1 MTIIDAIEQRHAV
14 RTYTDKEIEEDKV
27 NALNKEIEECNKLG
41 NLHIQ
46 LILNEPKTFTGFMAH
61 YGKFNNV
68 KNYIALVGKSS
79 EDLDERIG
87 YYGERIVLKAQQLGL
102 NTCWVAATYKKRKCK
117 CTIESGE
124 KIVCVIAIGYG
135 ETQGIPHTSKPIEEL
150 LCRTDEKIPSWLE
163 KGMHC
168 AMLAP
173 TALNQQK
180 FLFNYDGKGIKLT
193 ASKGAYTKID
203 LGIVTYH
210 FEVGSGLK
218 IKKI

>member
-1 MTIIDAIEQRHAV
+1 MDIIQAIEQRHAV
-14 RTYTDKEIEEDKV
+14 RSYIDKKIEPEKVSELNEEIEK
-27 NALNKEIEECNKLG
+27 CNRLG

-46 LILNEPKTFTGFMAH
+46 LVTDEPKAFSGFMAH

-68 KNYIALVGKSS
+68 QNYIALIGKKSK
-79 EDLDERIG
+79 DLDERIG
-87 YYGERIVLKAQQLGL
+87 YYGERLAIKAQQLGL

-124 KIVCVIAIGYG
+124 KIVCVLALGYG
-135 ETQGIPHTSKPIEEL
+135 ETQGVPHKSKPMEEL
-150 LCRTDEKIPSWLE
+150 CRVDSKMTDWFE

-173 TALNQQK
+173 TAMNQQK
-180 FLFNYDGKGIKLT
+180 FLFTYDGKSLKLE
-193 ASKGAYTKID
+193 ALKGAYTKLD

-218 IKKI
+218 IKK

>member
-1 MTIIDAIEQRHAV
+1 MDIIQAIEQRHAV
-14 RTYTDKEIEEDKV
+14 RSYTDKEIEEDKIT
-27 NALNKEIEECNKLG
+27 ALNQEIEKCNRLG

-46 LILNEPKTFTGFMAH
+46 LILNDPKVFTGFMAH
-61 YGKFNNV
+61 YGNFKNV
-68 KNYIALVGKSS
+68 RNYIALVGQKSP
-79 EDLDERIG
+79 DLDERVG
-87 YYGERIVLKAQQLGL
+87 YYGERLVLKAQQLGL
-102 NTCWVAATYKKRKCK
+102 NTCWVAGTYKKRKCK

-135 ETQGIPHTSKPIEEL
+135 ETQGVPHKIKPIEK
-150 LCRTDEKIPSWLE
+150 LCSVTGEAPAWFE

-180 FLFNYDGKGIKLT
+180 FFFTYDGKSLKLEP
-193 ASKGAYTKID
+193 SKGAYTNVD

-210 FEVGSGLK
+210 FELGSGLK
-218 IKKI
+218 IKKL

>member
-1 MTIIDAIEQRHAV
+1 MNIIEAIEQRHAV
-14 RTYTDKEIEEDKV
+14 RSYTDKKIEPEKVSELNEEIK
-27 NALNKEIEECNKLG
+27 KCNRLG

-46 LILNEPKTFTGFMAH
+46 LVTDEPKAFSGFMAH

-68 KNYIALVGKSS
+68 QNYIALIGKKSQ
-79 EDLDERIG
+79 DLDERIG
-87 YYGERIVLKAQQLGL
+87 YYGERLVIKAQQLGL

-135 ETQGIPHTSKPIEEL
+135 ETQGVPHKSKPINE
-150 LCRTDEKIPSWLE
+150 LCRVDGKMADWFE
-163 KGMHC
+163 KGMYC

-173 TALNQQK
+173 TAMNQQK
-180 FLFNYDGKGIKLT
+180 FLFTYDGKSLKLE
-193 ASKGAYTKID
+193 ALKGAYTKLD

-210 FEVGSGLK
+210 FEIGSGLK
-218 IKKI
+218 IKK